1 MLTKKP
7 ITFETLIAVSFATI
21 ILGGFAGYGGAELRS
36 KLARIESGE
45 QAPSAGLSP
54 SIGGGEQ
61 EGVDER
67 PTPLVLRE
75 ENVVIAVA
83 RRASPAVVSIV
94 ISLDQPVL
102 ERSVRRI
109 QPFGENSP
117 FVLEVPQTIQN
128 GTKRQVVGGGTGF
141 FVSSDGYV
149 LTNRHV
155 VARADAFFTVVTSDG
170 KEYGAKVL
178 DRDPV
183 NDLAVLKV
191 EGGPFPTVPLGNSD
205 TIQIGQRA
213 IAIGYAL
220 GEFQNTV
227 SVGVISGLGRNIRA
241 AGGGQVEALEGL
253 IQTDAAINPGNSG
266 GPLMNTK
273 GEVIGVNVAT
283 SEGAQNIGFAIPV
296 NAAKPV
302 VESVKQFGRIVRP
315 QLGVRYTLVTPEIA
329 TKNEL
334 TVNYGALL
342 VVGENGESGAVVV
355 GSPAQKAGLKAGDI
369 ILEIDGARIDKDH
382 SLASLI
388 TKHAVG
394 ETIRLKYLRDG
405 KEMVVSIVLE
415 EWKR

>member
-1 MLTKKP
+1 MLKKP
-7 ITFETLIAVSFATI
+7 ITFDTLIAVSLVTI
-21 ILGGFAGYGGAELRS
+21 ILGSIAGYGGAELRS
-36 KLARIESGE
+36 KLTKIESGE
-45 QAPSAGLSP
+45 QAPSVGFSP
-54 SIGGGEQ
+54 FIGGGEQ
-61 EGVDER
+61 EGVDRE
-67 PTPLVLRE
+67 PQPPPPRE
-75 ENVVIAVA
+75 EDVVIAVA

-94 ISLDQPVL
+94 ISLDQPIL

-117 FVLEVPQTIQN
+117 FVFEVPQTIQN

-141 FVSSDGYV
+141 FVSSDGYI

-155 VARADAFFTVVTSDG
+155 ASRADAFFTVVTNDG
-170 KEYGAKVL
+170 KEYEAKVL

-191 EGGPFPTVPLGNSD
+191 EGGLFPTALLGNSD

-315 QLGVRYTLVTPEIA
+315 QLGVRYALVTPEIA
-329 TKNEL
+329 TKNGL

-342 VVGENGESGAVVV
+342 VAGENGESGAVVV
-355 GSPAQKAGLKAGDI
+355 GSPAEKAGLKAGDI
-369 ILEIDGARIDKDH
+369 ILEIDGTRIDKDH

-388 TKHAVG
+388 TKHKVG

-405 KEMVVSIVLE
+405 KEVVVSIVLE